1 MVASGVRHQHFQST
15 SPLKPLGQF
24 QLNFIFS
31 LQAKGER
38 KCIYSVQVTSPR
50 WPPCPYIVKTLKNLL
65 QNHCADCLETW
76 YVASGELEFYIK
88 DDTQLTLTYL
98 MPN

>member
-1 MVASGVRHQHFQST
+1 MVASAVHHQHFQST
-15 SPLKPLGQF
+15 SSLKLLGQF
-24 QLNFIFS
+24 QLNFTCS

-38 KCIYSVQVTSPR
+38 KCIHSVQVASPR
-50 WPPCPYIVKTLKNLL
+50 WPPCPYIVKTLKNFL
-65 QNHCADCLETW
+65 QNHCADCLETR
-76 YVASGELEFYIK
+76 YVASGELEFYIE